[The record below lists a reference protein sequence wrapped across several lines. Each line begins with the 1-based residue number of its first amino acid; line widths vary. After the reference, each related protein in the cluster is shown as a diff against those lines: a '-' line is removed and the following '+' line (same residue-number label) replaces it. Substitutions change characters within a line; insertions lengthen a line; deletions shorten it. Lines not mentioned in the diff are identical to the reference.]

1 VPAQMQLA
9 PAQTQLVP
17 AEADQG
23 SAEEQLVP
31 AQMQLVPAEA
41 DLVPAEADQGSAE
54 EQLVPAQM
62 QLVPAEADLVPAEAD
77 LVPAEAPLVSSRAR
91 PADTARKR
99 TPSAAT
105 EDPGPV
111 LPSEQEAGATAVC
124 AEATR
129 PVESSEALTSPQS
142 RAGMPAAVGEVPR
155 EPQGAAPSPPRKRC
169 NVAGGD
175 GWRGQL
181 SRRNPGLIK
190 ESRGLLP
197 AARLDPVKERGLCS
211 WCLSRCDPQG
221 ERMHKRCRLKSR
233 IENDLCQRQHKCRQ
247 THHRLLHVNAEG
259 EKGPQTARLAKPAEP
274 PDRPGQSPVYS
285 RAKASRHV
293 SAGTPEVAATQKKSQ
308 KRGSGADSGR

>member
-1 VPAQMQLA
+1 MPAQMQLV
-9 PAQTQLVP
+9 PAEADLVP

-77 LVPAEAPLVSSRAR
+77 LVSAETPLVSTRTR

-99 TPSAAT
+99 TPSAVT

-129 PVESSEALTSPQS
+129 PVESAEALTSPQS
-142 RAGMPAAVGEVPR
+142 RAGMPAAVGEEPR
-155 EPQGAAPSPPRKRC
+155 EPRDATPSPPPERRGA
-169 NVAGGD
+169 AGWSSWED
-175 GWRGQL
+175 QL
-181 SRRNPGLIK
+181 SRRNQDIFDYK
-190 ESRGLLP
+190 EFRELSP
-197 AARLDPVKERGLCS
+197 EARLGLC
-211 WCLSRCDPQG
+211 
-221 ERMHKRCRLKSR
+221 
-233 IENDLCQRQHKCRQ
+233 
-247 THHRLLHVNAEG
+247 
-259 EKGPQTARLAKPAEP
+259 EKARLVQAM
-274 PDRPGQSPVYS
+274 PGSL
-285 RAKASRHV
+285 
-293 SAGTPEVAATQKKSQ
+293 
-308 KRGSGADSGR
+308 